1 MAALSERQHSLL
13 TALLPVLVVMA
24 LFPFADLV
32 ISAIPMR
39 MDEPRWR
46 FAAAGMLIAATP
58 QVSLALLLMLAV
70 AALQEHRMV
79 SRLAGIGAIAFALV
93 LGATILMFGLDAL
106 EVRRLV
112 PENAKQNFDNASLK
126 SIVMVVLYGP
136 VLLWLG
142 WRGLKAAKRHPGEG
156 KAADSGAA
164 PLMVGQ

>member
-1 MAALSERQHSLL
+1 MAVLSERQHSLL

-24 LFPFADLV
+24 LFPLADLV

-46 FAAAGMLIAATP
+46 FAAAGMLIGATP
-58 QVSLALLLMLAV
+58 QISLALVLMLGI
-70 AALQEHRMV
+70 AALQEHRMI
-79 SRLAGIGAIAFALV
+79 SRIAGITAILFAV
-93 LGATILMFGLDAL
+93 LLGGTILLFGLDAL

-142 WRGLKAAKRHPGEG
+142 WRGLVAAKRQPGETKKTG
-156 KAADSGAA
+156 DGGS

>member
-1 MAALSERQHSLL
+1 MAVLSERQHSLL

-24 LFPFADLV
+24 IFPFADLV

-46 FAAAGMLIAATP
+46 FAAAGMLIGATP
-58 QVSLALLLMLAV
+58 QISLALLLMLAI
-70 AALQEHRMV
+70 AALQEHRMIA
-79 SRLAGIGAIAFALV
+79 RLAGITAIVFALV
-93 LGATILMFGLDAL
+93 LGATILLFGLDAL

-136 VLLWLG
+136 VLLYLG
-142 WRGLKAAKRHPGEG
+142 WRALVAAKRQPGEG
-156 KAADSGAA
+156 KKAGEGAA